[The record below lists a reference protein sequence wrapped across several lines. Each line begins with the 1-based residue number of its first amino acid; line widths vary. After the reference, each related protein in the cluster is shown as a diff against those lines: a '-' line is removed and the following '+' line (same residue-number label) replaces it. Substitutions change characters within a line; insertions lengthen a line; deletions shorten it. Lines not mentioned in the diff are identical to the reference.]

1 MKHSPVINL
10 CPFLKFLIKYSPLQI
25 KLTFWSFPNEM
36 AFFKWSWQRVKV
48 LPRPWASKSKL
59 SMIRPLKWGTLRLW
73 TLNGFKMASRQSWRN
88 KENVC
93 FTSKTDFFSFFQLWR
108 LAILKP
114 VGVHRHNV
122 PHFKGLIMLNLD
134 FEAQGHGSTFT
145 LCHAHLKK
153 AISLGKLQKGQF
165 FCKGLYLSCLTREI
179 WCWPVIEV
187 NITNEQRYQ

>member
-1 MKHSPVINL
+1 MKSQINMIDKIIPNSCYITHLLLTFDTLLSDFRFLSFYVEPQTEIMRKKVPYSCYSPVQ
-10 CPFLKFLIKYSPLQI
+10 KTW
-25 KLTFWSFPNEM
+25 TFWSFPNEM

-73 TLNGFKMASRQSWRN
+73 TPNGFKMASRQSWKI

-93 FTSKTDFFSFFQLWR
+93 FTSKTDVFSFFQLWR

-122 PHFKGLIMLNLD
+122 PHFKGLIMLYLD
-134 FEAQGHGSTFT
+134 SSNSNAWQHFYLLPRPFAKGHFT
-145 LCHAHLKK
+145 
-153 AISLGKLQKGQF
+153 
-165 FCKGLYLSCLTREI
+165 
-179 WCWPVIEV
+179 P
-187 NITNEQRYQ
+187 